1 MEVLQSIWN
10 VVVAVANLLVEL
22 VQFIAPWTPLLA
34 WIAFWLLAVNW
45 KVLYPILMKGG
56 MIGVVL
62 TSLMAI
68 LIWSMISEPETGM
81 HRLYGLNV
89 SNEVGKTIYVTSL
102 VVIAFLC
109 GSVQLSGCC
118 GSLCCSDEPTPDDS
132 AHAAH

>member
-56 MIGVVL
+56 MIGVIL
-62 TSLMAI
+62 TGLMAV
-68 LIWSMISEPETGM
+68 LVWSVIAEPEGGV
-81 HRLYGLNV
+81 HRLYGLAV
-89 SNEVGKTIYVTSL
+89 SNTTGKTIYVTSL
-102 VVIAFLC
+102 IVIAFMC
-109 GSVQLSGCC
+109 GSVQLSGACDRF
-118 GSLCCSDEPTPDDS
+118 CSFEEPQAED
-132 AHAAH
+132 AHSH